1 MVVRL
6 WASRRLVDSS
16 WRFWLVLEGNCKSGP
31 KRYSKNGGEKLLIP
45 EANEEILE
53 EVSENERKLK
63 GRIPDNIRKMGQ
75 EKD

>member
-6 WASRRLVDSS
+6 WTSRRLVDSS
-16 WRFWLVLEGNCKSGP
+16 WRFWLMLGVCMHE
-31 KRYSKNGGEKLLIP
+31 RNGGQKLLIP
-45 EANEEILE
+45 EVNEEILE

-63 GRIPDNIRKMGQ
+63 GRISDNIRKMGQ